1 MARVLLVNPPSWS
14 DAYRMVFGCVLP
26 PLGLCSIAASLRMS
40 NHEVR
45 IVDLNSLADYYNKS
59 NLLNYL
65 KNVIESFKPE
75 YIGVSIIATSTAP
88 TAYRIAKEVK
98 DIDESIVTI
107 AGGHHATFMPIEV
120 LMNGFDYVVKG
131 EGELT
136 LTELINILEFNRDP
150 SSVKGIAYRRGS
162 KYIETP
168 RRGFLENLDEL
179 PLPARDLL
187 DRKRYILRAIGLDAT
202 ITTAET
208 SRGCPYNCDFCSA
221 SPMWGRRWRY
231 KSIERIIHELDH
243 IKKEK
248 WRHIFFVD
256 DNFITPVN
264 IEERRRLFQEIIKE
278 RLDVEW
284 ICQLRTDIIVKN
296 PDLINLASKAG
307 MKVAFIG
314 VESGDE
320 NVLRKMGKGII
331 PSISEK
337 AVEILKN
344 AGIITLAG
352 FVIGAPY
359 ETLKQ
364 AYRTLRFA
372 LKLCKRG
379 LDAAQF
385 SIFTPLPGSRS
396 FIEAIEKRLLATRNW
411 ILYDCLHPVI
421 TKNKISTYIFMRL
434 AHYIFYI
441 FKWIYGRT
449 YSRGTAESVIS
460 TASRY
465 LLRNLPRHII
475 SFLKLPVD
483 ITKILHHEFS

>member
-1 MARVLLVNPPSWS
+1 MARVLLVNPPSWN
-14 DAYRMVFGCVLP
+14 DAYRLVFGCVLP
-26 PLGLCSIAASLRMS
+26 PLGLCSIAASLRLS
-40 NHEVR
+40 NHEVM
-45 IVDLNSLADYYNKS
+45 ILDLNSLTDYYS
-59 NLLNYL
+59 RRDLLNYL
-65 KNVIESFKPE
+65 KNVVKSFRPE
-75 YIGVSIIATSTAP
+75 YVGVSIIATSTAP
-88 TAYRIAKEVK
+88 TAYSIAKEVK
-98 DIDESIVTI
+98 NIDESIVTI
-107 AGGHHATFMPIEV
+107 AGGHHATFMPVEV
-120 LMNGFDYVVKG
+120 LMNEFDYVVRG
-131 EGELT
+131 EGEFT
-136 LTELINILEFNRDP
+136 LTELINILESNGDP
-150 SSVKGIAYRRGS
+150 SNVRGIAYKKDD
-162 KYIETP
+162 KYIETL
-168 RRGFLENLDEL
+168 RREFVKNLDGL
-179 PLPARDLL
+179 PLPAWDLL
-187 DRKRYILRAIGLDAT
+187 DRKKYVLRGFGWDAT

-231 KSIERIIHELDH
+231 KSIGRIIREVEQ

-248 WRHIFFVD
+248 WRYVFFVD

-264 IEERRRLFQEIIKE
+264 IEERKRLFQEIIKE
-278 RLDVEW
+278 GLDIEW
-284 ICQLRTDIIVKN
+284 ICQLRTDIIVRN
-296 PDLINLASKAG
+296 PELMALASKAG

-320 NVLRKMGKGII
+320 NVLKKMSKGIM

-344 AGIITLAG
+344 VGIVTLAG

-364 AYRTLRFA
+364 AYKTLKFA

-411 ILYDCLHPVI
+411 ILYDCLHPVL
-421 TKNKISTYIFMRL
+421 TKNRISTYMFMRF
-434 AHYIFYI
+434 AHYIFYM
-441 FKWIYGRT
+441 FKWIYGKASNR
-449 YSRGTAESVIS
+449 RAVEPVIS
-460 TASRY
+460 ATSRY
-465 LLRNLPRHII
+465 LLKNLPRHII

-483 ITKILHHEFS
+483 IVKILSQC